1 MPERIVKICGI
12 RRPEDA
18 HAAINAGADMLGVI
32 MVPNRQRT
40 VNLSDA
46 LEISKAV
53 RSARSKRNT
62 SLQTAE
68 EINNYIS
75 GQSFASYED
84 YLLAYHEQIIK
95 NGPFLIGVF
104 RNQDPKTVFELANQL
119 ELDFIQLH
127 GSENPLDFMTLN
139 TGKKFCIIKR
149 FVLPNQ
155 TDYMTNFFKV
165 LHEKPNQG
173 FSLPLLDSE
182 LGGEGKTI
190 DWSLIND
197 LQGSFI
203 LAGGLTPQNLHK
215 TEAFIKNVVG
225 FDVSGG
231 VEDESGFKSR
241 DKINQFVTEGK
252 KL

>member
-1 MPERIVKICGI
+1 MPEKIVKICGI

-18 HAAINAGADMLGVI
+18 HAAINAGANMLGVI

-40 VNLSDA
+40 VNPSDA

-53 RSARSKRNT
+53 RSARSKKDT

-68 EINNYIS
+68 DINNYIS
-75 GQSFASYED
+75 SQSFSSYED
-84 YLLAYHEQIIK
+84 YLSAYHEQIVK

-127 GSENPLDFMTLN
+127 GSEDPLEFMTFN
-139 TGKKFCIIKR
+139 TSRKFCIIKR

-155 TDYMTNFFKV
+155 TDYMTNFLKN

-173 FSLPLLDSE
+173 FALPLLDSE

-203 LAGGLTPQNLHK
+203 LAGGLTPQNLHS

-231 VEDESGFKSR
+231 VEDESGFKNH
-241 DKINQFVTEGK
+241 DKINQFVAEGK